1 MRTSE
6 STKTDTTTP
15 ATTPVVVHRLYPMT
29 IDGRK
34 IRTDRQIDV
43 INPAT
48 GAVFA
53 SAARADKAV
62 LDAAV
67 AAAQRAFSPWSAM
80 PLPGRAALM
89 HKLADSLQ
97 KHADEFARLIV
108 MEQGKPLAEAQKEA
122 LAGIALLRYMADHV
136 DYAPVVLKSDGETRI
151 VEHRRPLGV
160 VAAITPWNEPLKL
173 LIIKLA
179 PALFAGNT
187 VVAKPAATTPLSTCL
202 LGEIWNEILPPGV
215 LNVICDD
222 NDLGDALASHPGVKK
237 IGFTG
242 STATGMKVMASA
254 SGTLKRL
261 TLELGGNDP
270 ALVLDD
276 VDPIETARRVFTAAM
291 SNAGQVCLAAKRIFV
306 PVSMYD
312 VFCNELA
319 RLADATIVG
328 DGLDPATTMGP
339 IQNAAQYHKALEY
352 LDDAR
357 TSGTIIAGGSSLPGP
372 GYFIRP
378 TIVRDI
384 PDSARLVREEQ
395 FCPVLPVLSYGNLDE
410 AIERAN
416 ATEFGLSATVWGRDL
431 ARAFD
436 VAMRIEAGTVWINE
450 HRVFDFGATA
460 RGAKLSGFGGEFGP
474 EGYNSY
480 TQGYVVY
487 QRGLS

>member
-1 MRTSE
+1 MIVDGQKVRT
-6 STKTDTTTP
+6 
-15 ATTPVVVHRLYPMT
+15 
-29 IDGRK
+29 GR
-34 IRTDRQIDV
+34 RIDV

-53 SAARADKAV
+53 SAARADQAV

-67 AAAQRAFSPWSAM
+67 AAAQRAFPAWYAM
-80 PLPGRAALM
+80 PLPQRAALM

-97 KHADEFARLIV
+97 EHAEEFARLIV
-108 MEQGKPLAEAQKEA
+108 MEQGKPLAEARHEA
-122 LAGIALLRYMADHV
+122 PMGVAILRYMADHV
-136 DYAPVVLKSDGETRI
+136 DYAPVVLKSDGDKKI

-160 VAAITPWNEPLKL
+160 VAAITPWNVPLGL
-173 LIIKLA
+173 LFIKLA

-202 LGEIWNEILPPGV
+202 LAEIWSEILPPGV
-215 LNVICDD
+215 FNVICDD
-222 NDLGDALASHPGVKK
+222 NDLGDALTSHPGIKK

-242 STATGMKVMASA
+242 STTTGMKVMASA
-254 SGTLKRL
+254 AGTLKRL

-276 VDPIETARRVFTAAM
+276 VDPIETARRVFPVAM
-291 SNAGQVCLAAKRIFV
+291 GNAGQVCLAAKRIFV
-306 PVSMYD
+306 PASMYD

-319 RLADATIVG
+319 RLADATILG

-339 IQNAAQYHKALEY
+339 IQNEAQYRKALGY

-357 TSGTIIAGGSSLPGP
+357 ASGTIISGAAPVPSP

-395 FCPVLPVLSYGNLDE
+395 FCPVLPVLSYDDLDD
-410 AIERAN
+410 AIQRAN
-416 ATEFGLSATVWGRDL
+416 ATEYGLGATVWGRDL
-431 ARAFD
+431 ERAFD

-450 HRVFDFGATA
+450 HMVFDFSVTA
-460 RGAKLSGFGGEFGP
+460 RGAKRSGFGGELGP
-474 EGYNSY
+474 EGFNSY
-480 TQGYVVY
+480 TQGYVVA
-487 QRGLS
+487 QTSLS

>member
-1 MRTSE
+1 MATAINSDTSE
-6 STKTDTTTP
+6 RTYLTP
-15 ATTPVVVHRLYPMT
+15 TIRSSYTMM
-29 IDGRK
+29 IDGQK
-34 IRTDRQIDV
+34 VRTGREIEV

-48 GAVFA
+48 GEVFA
-53 SAARADKAV
+53 TAARADKAV

-67 AAAQRAFSPWSAM
+67 AAAQRASPAWSAI
-80 PLPGRAALM
+80 PLPERAALM

-97 KHADEFARLIV
+97 DHADEFARLIV
-108 MEQGKPLAEAQKEA
+108 MEQGKPLAEARTEA
-122 LAGIALLRYMADHV
+122 PTGVGLLRYMADHV
-136 DYAPVVLKSDGETRI
+136 DYAPVVLKSDGDRKI

-160 VAAITPWNEPLKL
+160 VAAITPWNVPLKL
-173 LIIKLA
+173 LLVKLV

-202 LGEIWNEILPPGV
+202 LAEIWNEILPPGV
-215 LNVICDD
+215 FNVICDD
-222 NDLGDALASHPGVKK
+222 NDLGDALSSHPGIAK

-254 SGTLKRL
+254 AGTLKRL

-276 VDPIETARRVFTAAM
+276 VDPIEMARRVFTAAM
-291 SNAGQVCLAAKRIFV
+291 ANAGQICLATKRIFV
-306 PVSMYD
+306 HARMYD
-312 VFCNELA
+312 VFCKELA
-319 RLADATIVG
+319 GLADATIVG

-339 IQNAAQYHKALEY
+339 IQNAAQYHRALGY

-357 TSGTIIAGGSSLPGP
+357 TSGTIIAGGVPVPGP

-395 FCPVLPVLSYGNLDE
+395 FCPVLPVLSYENLDN

-416 ATEFGLSATVWGRDL
+416 ATEYGLGATVWGRDL
-431 ARAFD
+431 ERAFD

-450 HRVFDFGATA
+450 HMVIDPGVTA
-460 RGAKLSGFGGEFGP
+460 RGAKLSGFGGELGP
-474 EGYNSY
+474 EGFDAY

-487 QRGLS
+487 QRSPS

>member
-1 MRTSE
+1 MSSISLRAAYANT
-6 STKTDTTTP
+6 
-15 ATTPVVVHRLYPMT
+15 VVETMYPMI
-29 IDGRK
+29 IDGK
-34 IRTDRQIDV
+34 KVHTDRQIDV

-48 GAVFA
+48 GLVFA
-53 SAARADKAV
+53 SVPRADEAV

-67 AAAQRAFSPWSAM
+67 AAAQRAFPLWSAM
-80 PLPGRAALM
+80 PLPERAALM

-97 KHADEFARLIV
+97 QHADEFARLIV
-108 MEQGKPLAEAQKEA
+108 MEQGKPLAEAREEA
-122 LAGIALLRYMADHV
+122 PSGVGLLRYMADHV
-136 DYAPVVLKSDGETRI
+136 DYAPVVLKSDGDTRI
-151 VEHRRPLGV
+151 VEHRRPLGA
-160 VAAITPWNEPLKL
+160 VAAITPWNVPLQL
-173 LIIKLA
+173 LLIKLA

-202 LGEIWNEILPPGV
+202 LAEIWNEILPPGV
-215 LNVICDD
+215 FNVICDD
-222 NDLGDALASHPGVKK
+222 NDLGDALSSHPGIEK

-254 SGTLKRL
+254 AATLKRL

-276 VDPIETARRVFTAAM
+276 VDPIETARNVFTAAM
-291 SNAGQVCLAAKRIFV
+291 GNAGQVCLAAKRIFV
-306 PVSMYD
+306 PASMYD

-328 DGLDPATTMGP
+328 NGLDPATTMGP
-339 IQNAAQYHKALEY
+339 IQNAAQYRKALGY

-357 TSGTIIAGGSSLPGP
+357 ASGTIIAGGGPVPGP

-384 PDSARLVREEQ
+384 PDTARLVREEQ
-395 FCPVLPVLSYGNLDE
+395 FCPVLPVLSYDDLDD
-410 AIERAN
+410 AIKRAN
-416 ATEFGLSATVWGRDL
+416 ATDYGLGATVWGRNL
-431 ARAFD
+431 ERAFD

-450 HRVFDFGATA
+450 HMVFDPGVTA
-460 RGAKLSGFGGEFGP
+460 RGAKLSGFGGELGP
-474 EGYNSY
+474 EGFNSY

-487 QRGLS
+487 QTSSPS

>member
-1 MRTSE
+1 
-6 STKTDTTTP
+6 
-15 ATTPVVVHRLYPMT
+15 
-29 IDGRK
+29 
-34 IRTDRQIDV
+34 
-43 INPAT
+43 
-48 GAVFA
+48 
-53 SAARADKAV
+53 
-62 LDAAV
+62 
-67 AAAQRAFSPWSAM
+67 
-80 PLPGRAALM
+80 
-89 HKLADSLQ
+89 
-97 KHADEFARLIV
+97 
-108 MEQGKPLAEAQKEA
+108 
-122 LAGIALLRYMADHV
+122 MADHV
-136 DYAPVVLKSDGETRI
+136 DYAPVVLKSDGDKKT

-160 VAAITPWNEPLKL
+160 VAAIAPWNSPITM
-173 LIIKLA
+173 IILKLA

-202 LGEIWNEILPPGV
+202 LAEIWNEILPPGV
-215 LNVICDD
+215 FNVICDD
-222 NDLGDALASHPGVKK
+222 NDLGDALTSHPGIAK

-254 SGTLKRL
+254 AGTLKRL

-276 VDPIETARRVFTAAM
+276 VDPIATARRVFTAAM
-291 SNAGQVCLAAKRIFV
+291 TNAGQICLAAKRIFV
-306 PVSMYD
+306 PARMYD

-339 IQNAAQYHKALEY
+339 VQNAAQYHKALGY
-352 LDDAR
+352 LADAR
-357 TSGTIIAGGSSLPGP
+357 ASGTIIAGGEAVDGP

-395 FCPVLPVLSYGNLDE
+395 FCPVLPVLSYDDLDD

-416 ATEFGLSATVWGRDL
+416 ATEYGLGATVWGRDL
-431 ARAFD
+431 DRAFD

-450 HRVFDFGATA
+450 HMAIDPGVTA
-460 RGAKLSGFGGEFGP
+460 RGAKFSGFGGELGP
-474 EGYNSY
+474 EGFNSY

-487 QRGLS
+487 QTSLS

>member
-1 MRTSE
+1 MTST
-6 STKTDTTTP
+6 SVRAARNT
-15 ATTPVVVHRLYPMT
+15 VVETMYPM
-29 IDGRK
+29 IVDGK
-34 IRTDRQIDV
+34 KVRTGSQIDV

-53 SAARADKAV
+53 SAARADETV

-67 AAAQRAFSPWSAM
+67 AAAQRAFPAWSAM
-80 PLPGRAALM
+80 TLPQRAALM

-97 KHADEFARLIV
+97 EHAEEFARLIV
-108 MEQGKPLAEAQKEA
+108 MEQGKPLAEARHEA
-122 LAGIALLRYMADHV
+122 PMGVAILRYMADHV
-136 DYAPVVLKSDGETRI
+136 DYAPVVLKSDGDKKI

-160 VAAITPWNEPLKL
+160 VAAITPWNVPLGL
-173 LIIKLA
+173 LFIKLA

-202 LGEIWNEILPPGV
+202 LAEIWSEILPPGV
-215 LNVICDD
+215 FNVICDD
-222 NDLGDALASHPGVKK
+222 NDLGDALTSHPGIKK

-254 SGTLKRL
+254 AGTLKRL

-276 VDPIETARRVFTAAM
+276 VDPIETARRVFPVAM
-291 SNAGQVCLAAKRIFV
+291 GNAGQVCLAAKRIFV
-306 PVSMYD
+306 PASMYD

-319 RLADATIVG
+319 RLADATILG

-339 IQNAAQYHKALEY
+339 IQNEAQYRKALGY

-357 TSGTIIAGGSSLPGP
+357 ASGTIISGAAPVPSP

-395 FCPVLPVLSYGNLDE
+395 FCPVLPVLSYDDLDD
-410 AIERAN
+410 AIQRAN
-416 ATEFGLSATVWGRDL
+416 ATEYGLGATVWGRDL
-431 ARAFD
+431 ERAFE

-450 HRVFDFGATA
+450 HMVFDFSVTA
-460 RGAKLSGFGGEFGP
+460 RGAKLSGFGGELGP
-474 EGYNSY
+474 EGFNAY
-480 TQGYVVY
+480 TQGYVVAQTSAY
-487 QRGLS
+487 